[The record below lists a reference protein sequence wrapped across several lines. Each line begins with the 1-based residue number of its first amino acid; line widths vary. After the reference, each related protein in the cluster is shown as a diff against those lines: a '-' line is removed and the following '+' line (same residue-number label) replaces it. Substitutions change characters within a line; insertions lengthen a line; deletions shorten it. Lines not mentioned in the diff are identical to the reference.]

1 VKKHSGFRS
10 LREDKNNMKYGLGI
24 DAGGTYTDAVIVDL
38 ENGKVIDSNKQLTTY
53 PNVLK
58 GIKNSVSGLAPSF
71 LEEIA
76 VISVS
81 TTLATNTVL
90 ENTGYPV
97 ALILIGDHGP
107 YQKDYPSRHVKYI
120 AGGHDQDGV
129 ELEELDEKN
138 LKEFVHSVRDKV
150 SSFAISSFFSI
161 RNPEHELRTKEIIL
175 DTIKDIPVVC
185 GHELSQDIGAYERA
199 VTAALNARLIPIIT
213 QFIQSIIA
221 EFKGRGIDAPILML
235 KCDGSV
241 TGIED
246 ALKKPIETIF
256 SGPAASLIGASHL
269 SKKET
274 CVTID
279 VGGTST
285 DVASISGGIPS
296 LSDSGGVIG
305 GWKTRVRSINMET
318 SATGGDSH
326 IWVRNQKITIGSRRV
341 IPLCVAA
348 DMYPDLLFKLKKTDL
363 PPRADFDKNIQP
375 VTYYIRNT
383 KDVTGIDEEEKK
395 ILSLIGDD
403 PLSYNELTAL
413 WGKYISSKMLD
424 GLLQKRLIQ
433 AIGFTPTDVLH
444 VLGEYDQWNSTAA
457 SMGADLVAKLSYRS
471 KYEMCQELKKEFAHN
486 MTFNLLKY
494 ILAGFEEHGIEKI
507 IRGEVDVRFKV
518 NLPVVLIG
526 GPVRA
531 YAEEIKE
538 LVDAEIILPKYSE
551 VGNAVGALF
560 GKGIKK
566 VEFLIKPV
574 SMEDPDAGI
583 IVFSPEKREVFGKYI
598 DAYTYATGMG
608 ERLINEYMRN
618 CGIEG
623 NNVNIDSKVEKMTIE
638 GWTNP
643 PMETRITMV
652 GIGTKFT

>member
-1 VKKHSGFRS
+1 
-10 LREDKNNMKYGLGI
+10 
-24 DAGGTYTDAVIVDL
+24 
-38 ENGKVIDSNKQLTTY
+38 
-53 PNVLK
+53 
-58 GIKNSVSGLAPSF
+58 
-71 LEEIA
+71 
-76 VISVS
+76 
-81 TTLATNTVL
+81 
-90 ENTGYPV
+90 
-97 ALILIGDHGP
+97 
-107 YQKDYPSRHVKYI
+107 
-120 AGGHDQDGV
+120 
-129 ELEELDEKN
+129 
-138 LKEFVHSVRDKV
+138 
-150 SSFAISSFFSI
+150 
-161 RNPEHELRTKEIIL
+161 
-175 DTIKDIPVVC
+175 
-185 GHELSQDIGAYERA
+185 
-199 VTAALNARLIPIIT
+199 
-213 QFIQSIIA
+213 
-221 EFKGRGIDAPILML
+221 ML

-383 KDVTGIDEEEKK
+383 KDVAGIDEEEKK